1 MVMQPHLLAYR
12 ARQSVVLQPQRSQR
26 AVVAQAGGERLAPR
40 VLDCVVLEIEISQH
54 AVEREP
60 LTERARP
67 AILWVSRDKVTVR
80 AEVRA
85 RVARVK
91 VGLRLRVVAG
101 PRARV
106 RIRGAHSGCS
116 PRPAPPQPQHGM
128 CIARH
133 VHGMCYARACS
144 PFQRSPSW
152 CSASFTLSASPRY
165 RPPRGPMPFQPRSS
179 EVSGRPEGSKGGDR
193 QPWRRLLPG
202 PQPPTGC

>member
-1 MVMQPHLLAYR
+1 MLPHLLAYR

-60 LTERARP
+60 LAERARP
-67 AILWVSRDKVTVR
+67 AVLRMSGGRVKAR

-85 RVARVK
+85 RVGARARVK

-106 RIRGAHSGCS
+106 WIRGVHSGCS
-116 PRPAPPQPQHGM
+116 PLPA
-128 CIARH
+128 
-133 VHGMCYARACS
+133 
-144 PFQRSPSW
+144 
-152 CSASFTLSASPRY
+152 
-165 RPPRGPMPFQPRSS
+165 
-179 EVSGRPEGSKGGDR
+179 
-193 QPWRRLLPG
+193 
-202 PQPPTGC
+202 